1 MLGFIGICFVESF
14 LNLHK
19 SLPPGLIA
27 LHSNRTEMLAD
38 TVFAWLRA
46 HPLGPLEQ
54 EVVLVQ
60 SNGMAE
66 WFKMAL
72 ARQGGVCAAMRV
84 ELPGRFLW
92 RTYRQVLGRDNV
104 PFQSPVDKA
113 ALTWRLMHQLPELL
127 DTPGFEP
134 IAGFLQGGGD
144 AGRLLQLATRL
155 ADLLDQYQVYRP
167 DWLGDW
173 ERSLDTLAAPGR
185 PSLAVPDD
193 QRWQPLLWRLVLA
206 SLDARERSAIRPHI
220 HQQALQV
227 LLNQEEGAAA
237 LVQPVARRV
246 VLFGMAQVP
255 LPVLEILAALAGHTQ
270 VLLAV
275 PNPCRF
281 HWADTMD
288 GRELLQFERRR
299 QPLRGGRDLAA
310 LPLDAMHA
318 HAHPLLAAWGRQ
330 GRDFVRQLDAFDD
343 AQQAQQRFALPRID
357 LFGEDAEADGGP
369 GVPLLAQ
376 VQQRIRDLVPLA
388 EHPAHPA
395 DAADR
400 SVVFHTAHSA
410 LREVEVLH
418 DQLLQLLANPPGGAP
433 LQPRDIV
440 VMVPDIDTRAAAIRA
455 VFGQYA
461 RHDARFIPFDIAD
474 LQARQSSPLVGA
486 LEWLLRLPQERC
498 RLSALRDLLEVPA
511 VSARFGV
518 AADALPRLS
527 QWMAGSGIRWGL
539 NASQRTGLGLAAC
552 GAHNTAE
559 FGLHR
564 MLLGY
569 ASSHTGFGGI
579 EPYAEVG
586 GLEAELAGA
595 LAQLL
600 HSLED
605 WRAQV
610 AQPAT
615 PAEWAARGRS
625 LLANLFRATDEGER
639 EVLGAL
645 DAALAQ
651 WLDACAQARF
661 DGAVPLEVARE
672 AWLSMLEEPSLDKR
686 FRAGGVTF
694 CTLLPMRAIPFEAV
708 CLLGMNDGDYPR
720 RTQRSDFDLMALPGQ
735 ARPGDRSRQS
745 DDRQLMLEALLSA
758 RRVLYVSWCGRS
770 VHDNSEQPPS
780 VLVSQLRDYLAAGW
794 QGDVLAERTTEHPLQ
809 PFSRRYFEGDANLYT
824 HAREWR
830 TAHGAAMP
838 DAEDAVPF
846 NGAPSGAATS
856 GLPQNHAAALPA
868 RAPLTVTQLA
878 AFLRHPVRTFF
889 RERLGVVFDAAAEEG
904 FDDEAFGLQGLEEH
918 GVVRRMVDEVL
929 ADLAHQGIG
938 IDNDGMDASS
948 AVDEPV
954 AHAVS
959 LRLAQLQRAGRL
971 PLGGFAERTQQQL
984 QGVLLP
990 LLQAW
995 QALQQCFPHKAPRT
1009 LLQSSSTSSVDGAL
1023 SSTTV
1028 QMEDWLESLCHSA
1041 DANPFAA
1048 WLELTPS
1055 RLLQKQERKAKDK
1068 GAVVR
1073 AEMLLPVWVRSLAVA
1088 ASGVVAPGMLVGRD
1102 ATLHLPALDAE
1113 ESREQLAQLLQVWQQ
1128 GMEGPLPLALR
1139 TGLALVQD
1147 SGKARQIYEGDAQ
1160 CEGENADACLARIYP
1175 DFEALSADG
1184 RLQSLAQAVCAPLG
1198 EWALLQVVAT
1208 PHAAVET
1215 GATAPEEAP
1224 AT

>member
-1 MLGFIGICFVESF
+1 
-14 LNLHK
+14 
-19 SLPPGLIA
+19 
-27 LHSNRTEMLAD
+27 MLAE

-72 ARQGGVCAAMRV
+72 ARQQGVCAAMRV

-92 RTYRQVLGRDNV
+92 RTYRQVLGKGNV
-104 PFQSPVDKA
+104 PFQSPLDKA
-113 ALTWRLMHQLPELL
+113 ALTWRLVRQLPELAG
-127 DTPGFEP
+127 TPGFEP
-134 IAGFLQGGGD
+134 IAGFLQGGSD

-173 ERSLDTLAAPGR
+173 ERGVDTLAAPGR
-185 PSLAVPDD
+185 PSLAMPDD
-193 QRWQPLLWRLVLA
+193 QRWQPLLWRQLLA
-206 SLDARERSAIRPHI
+206 SLDARERSTIRPHI

-227 LLNQEEGAAA
+227 LLNQQEGAGA
-237 LVQPVARRV
+237 LAQPVARRV

-255 LPVLEILAALAGHTQ
+255 LPVLETLAALAGHTQ

-281 HWADTMD
+281 HWADTLD

-310 LPLDAMHA
+310 LPLEAMHA

-369 GVPLLAQ
+369 GQPLLAQ

-388 EHPAHPA
+388 EHPPHTA

-410 LREVEVLH
+410 VREIEVLH
-418 DQLLQLLANPPGGAP
+418 DQLLQLLADPPGGTP

-440 VMVPDIDTRAAAIRA
+440 VMVPDIATQAAAIRA
-455 VFGQYA
+455 VFGQYP

-474 LQARQSSPLVGA
+474 LQARQSIALVGA

-511 VSARFGV
+511 VAARFGV
-518 AADALPRLS
+518 ADDALPRLS
-527 QWMAGSGIRWGL
+527 QWMAGAGIRWGL
-539 NASQRTGLGLAAC
+539 NAEQRTGLGLDAC
-552 GAHNTAE
+552 GAHNTAD
-559 FGLHR
+559 FGLRR

-569 ASSHTGFGGI
+569 ASGATGFGGI

-600 HSLED
+600 HRLER
-605 WRAQV
+605 WRAEV
-610 AQPAT
+610 AEPAT
-615 PAEWAARGRS
+615 PSEWAQRGRA
-625 LLANLFRATDEGER
+625 LLADLFRATDEGER
-639 EVLGAL
+639 EVLAAL
-645 DAALAQ
+645 DGALAQ
-651 WLDACAQARF
+651 WLEACAQAGF
-661 DGAVPLEVARE
+661 DDAVPLDVARE
-672 AWLSMLEEPSLDKR
+672 AWLSLLEEPSLDKR

-694 CTLLPMRAIPFEAV
+694 CTLLPMRAIPFEVV

-720 RTQRSDFDLMALPGQ
+720 RTPRSDFDLMALPGQ

-758 RRVLYVSWCGRS
+758 RRVLYLSWCGRS
-770 VHDNSEQPPS
+770 VHDHSVQPPS

-794 QGDVLAERTTEHPLQ
+794 RGDVLAERTTEHPLQ
-809 PFSRRYFEGDANLYT
+809 PFSRRYFEGHASLCT

-830 TAHGAAMP
+830 TAHGADLPDTGEAAPLQDLPAGAAMP
-838 DAEDAVPF
+838 PPA
-846 NGAPSGAATS
+846 SAA
-856 GLPQNHAAALPA
+856 AAALAA

-889 RERLGVVFDAAAEEG
+889 RERLGVVFDAALEEDL
-904 FDDEAFGLQGLEEH
+904 DDEAFGLQGLEEY
-918 GVVRRMVDEVL
+918 GVVRSMVDKVL
-929 ADLAHQGIG
+929 ADLARRGEGGALQ
-938 IDNDGMDASS
+938 A
-948 AVDEPV
+948 EPV
-954 AHAVS
+954 AAAVS
-959 LRLAQLQRAGRL
+959 LRLGQLQRAGRL

-990 LLQAW
+990 MLQAW
-995 QALQQCFPHKAPRT
+995 QVLQQRYPCKEPRASLRAT
-1009 LLQSSSTSSVDGAL
+1009 GSSPGDMDVPTPEGGEASGIHL
-1023 SSTTV
+1023 
-1028 QMEDWLESLCHSA
+1028 EDWLESLRSRAGTGTGTDTDA
-1041 DANPFAA
+1041 DADLDANTDEGMNADAA
-1048 WLELTPS
+1048 PDTGRTVWLELVPS
-1055 RLLQKQERKAKDK
+1055 RLLGKDLGK
-1068 GAVVR
+1068 GPVVR
-1073 AEMLLPVWVRSLAVA
+1073 PDMLLPAWVRSLAAA
-1088 ASGVVAPGMLVGRD
+1088 ASGVEAPGVLVGRD
-1102 ATLHLPALDAE
+1102 ATLHLPALDADE
-1113 ESREQLAQLLQVWQQ
+1113 ARQQLAQLLQVWQQ
-1128 GMEGPLPLALR
+1128 GMQAPLPLALR
-1139 TGLALVQD
+1139 TGLAWVQ
-1147 SGKARQIYEGDAQ
+1147 GGNAAQAYEGGWSS
-1160 CEGENADACLARIYP
+1160 EGENTDPCLARIYP
-1175 DFEALSADG
+1175 DFEALGADG
-1184 RLQSLAQAVCAPLG
+1184 RMDALAQLVCAPLAQ
-1198 EWALLQVVAT
+1198 WAAGQVRAT
-1208 PHAAVET
+1208 PHAA
-1215 GATAPEEAP
+1215 ATEAAAEPEGVA
-1224 AT
+1224 AA

>member
-1 MLGFIGICFVESF
+1 MPHALS
-14 LNLHK
+14 
-19 SLPPGLIA
+19 SGLIA
-27 LHSNRTEMLAD
+27 LHSNRTEVLAE
-38 TVFAWLRA
+38 TVFAWLRS

-72 ARQGGVCAAMRV
+72 AREGGVCAAVRV

-113 ALTWRLMHQLPELL
+113 ALTWRLMRQLPELL

-134 IAGFLQGGGD
+134 IAGFLHGGD

-173 ERSLDTLAAPGR
+173 ERGTDALSAPGR
-185 PSLAVPDD
+185 PTLAVPDD
-193 QRWQPLLWRLVLA
+193 QRWQPLLWRWVLA

-227 LLNQEEGAAA
+227 LLNEGQGEGEGAAA
-237 LVQPVARRV
+237 LAQPVARRV

-255 LPVLEILAALAGHTQ
+255 LPVLETLAALAGHTQ

-288 GRELLQFERRR
+288 GRELLQLERRR
-299 QPLRGGRDLAA
+299 QPLRQGRDLAA
-310 LPLDAMHA
+310 VSLEAMHA
-318 HAHPLLAAWGRQ
+318 YAHPLLAAWGRQ

-357 LFGEDAEADGGP
+357 LFGEDADVDGGP
-369 GVPLLAQ
+369 DMPLLAQ

-388 EHPAHPA
+388 EHPAHA
-395 DAADR
+395 TNDTDR

-410 LREVEVLH
+410 VREVEVLH
-418 DQLLQLLANPPGGAP
+418 DQLLQLLACPPGGAP
-433 LQPRDIV
+433 LHPRDVV
-440 VMVPDIDTRAAAIRA
+440 VMVPDIDTQAAAIRA

-461 RHDARFIPFDIAD
+461 RHDVRFIPFDIAD
-474 LQARQSSPLVGA
+474 LQARQGSPLVGA

-511 VSARFGV
+511 VAARFGV
-518 AADALPRLS
+518 AADALPRLA

-539 NASQRTGLGLAAC
+539 NAAQRTGLGLAAC

-559 FGLHR
+559 FGLRR

-569 ASSHTGFGGI
+569 ASGHAGFGGM

-600 HSLED
+600 HSLEQ

-615 PAEWAARGRS
+615 PAEWAERGRS
-625 LLANLFRATDEGER
+625 LLASLFRATDEGER
-639 EVLGAL
+639 EVLAAL

-651 WLDACAQARF
+651 WLDACAQAGF
-661 DGAVPLEVARE
+661 AEAVPLEVARE

-694 CTLLPMRAIPFEAV
+694 CTLLPMRAIPFEVV
-708 CLLGMNDGDYPR
+708 CLMGMNDGDYPR
-720 RTQRSDFDLMALPGQ
+720 RTTRSDFDLMALPGQ

-758 RRVLYVSWCGRS
+758 RRVLYISWCGRS

-794 QGDVLAERTTEHPLQ
+794 QGDVLAQRTTEHPLQ
-809 PFSRRYFEGDANLYT
+809 PFSRRYFEGNESLYT

-830 TAHGAAMP
+830 TAHGTAFSTL
-838 DAEDAVPF
+838 EQQV
-846 NGAPSGAATS
+846 SGAQTNAS
-856 GLPQNHAAALPA
+856 EIHAAAAAMPA
-868 RAPLTVTQLA
+868 RAPLTVAQLA

-889 RERLGVVFDAAAEEG
+889 RERLGVVFDGADEEHS
-904 FDDEAFGLQGLEEH
+904 DDEAFGLQGLEEY
-918 GVVRRMVDEVL
+918 GVVRSVVDEVL
-929 ADLAHQGIG
+929 ADLAKQGQG
-938 IDNDGMDASS
+938 ESEGDSRA
-948 AVDEPV
+948 APV
-954 AHAVS
+954 ATTVAGAVS
-959 LRLAQLQRAGRL
+959 LRLEQLQRAGRL
-971 PLGGFAERTQQQL
+971 PLGGFAERTQAQL

-995 QALQQCFPHKAPRT
+995 QALQQRYPHKEPRT
-1009 LLQSSSTSSVDGAL
+1009 LLHCSSERESETLEGVPSSPAAQL
-1023 SSTTV
+1023 
-1028 QMEDWLESLCHSA
+1028 EDWLESLRSGAGAGKEEENHG
-1041 DANPFAA
+1041 AA

-1055 RLLQKQERKAKDK
+1055 RLLQKQECKGKDK
-1068 GAVVR
+1068 DKNPAVR
-1073 AEMLLPVWVRSLAVA
+1073 ADMLLPAWVRSLAVA
-1088 ASGVVAPGMLVGRD
+1088 ASGVVAQGMLVGRD
-1102 ATLHLPALDAE
+1102 ATLHLPALDAQA
-1113 ESREQLAQLLQVWQQ
+1113 SRQQLMQLLQVWQQ
-1128 GMEGPLPLALR
+1128 GMETPLPLALR

-1147 SGKARQIYEGDAQ
+1147 SGKPRQAYEGDAQ
-1160 CEGENADACLARIYP
+1160 REGENADACLARMYP
-1175 DFEALSADG
+1175 DFDALGADG
-1184 RLQSLAQAVCAPLG
+1184 RLQALAEAVCAPLDQ
-1198 EWALLQVVAT
+1198 WASMQVVAV

-1215 GATAPEEAP
+1215 AATEPEETP
-1224 AT
+1224 AA